1 MPYYCGS
8 ELLGVKPL
16 EPGFARFEVKPYCG
30 NLTHAEGEVPTPD
43 GFIRVKW
50 QLRDGMIDL
59 ELEYPEGMTPE
70 ISCYEEFPIRSVNG
84 KRI

>member
-8 ELLGVKPL
+8 QILGVTPL
-16 EPGFARFEVKPYCG
+16 EPGFARFEVKPFCG
-30 NLTHAEGEVPTPD
+30 KLTHAEGEIPVPG

-59 ELEYPEGMTPE
+59 EVAHPVGMTPE
-70 ISCYEEFPIRSVNG
+70 VKAFEEFPIRSV
-84 KRI
+84 KTLTV